1 MRRQRPALVVAGA
14 VACLAACSSPVQ
26 VDSPPLSGDEE
37 RACRQLFDALPEQ
50 VGDQDRRDVDGGP
63 GAAYG
68 DPPIVIRCG
77 VDLPDELLTSCFS
90 VNGIDWY
97 VDESDEAVVALTA
110 GREPSVEVTV
120 PSSYG
125 ASNAALVDVT
135 TIVQES
141 TEKAGKGC

>member
-1 MRRQRPALVVAGA
+1 MRRQRPALVVVGA

-26 VDSPPLSGDEE
+26 VESPDLTDDQA
-37 RACRQLFDALPEQ
+37 RACQEVFEALPEQ
-50 VGDQDRRDVDGGP
+50 VGDQDRRDVEGGP

-68 DPPIVIRCG
+68 DPPIVVRCG
-77 VDLPDELLTSCFS
+77 VALPDELLTSCFS

-97 VDESDEAVVALTA
+97 VDESDEGVVALTA

-120 PSSYG
+120 PVAYG

-135 TIVQES
+135 TTVQDA